1 MPVFSLPPAVSLDSE
16 RLSLRQLGLTWLD
29 EVEAFVND
37 PALGEL
43 TATKQK
49 FSREVL
55 TDWLATRPKQTNRCD
70 WAILDRESGEFLGEV
85 VLNELDETK
94 NAMNL
99 RISLA
104 SLELTGR
111 GIGSEAIEMVLTFA
125 FDSLKLDK
133 VTLTVLNDNH
143 RAIAAYQKV
152 GFQPGRE
159 FNEGRHRFLRM
170 SVTKL
175 QFVESIA
182 KRSLARFLSA
192 DWNFAFDS
200 GKRRAG
206 ICVYS
211 NKQIRLSKY
220 LVMLHT
226 VDEAQQVIWHEIAH
240 AICGKEAGHS
250 KTWLATAKGLGYR
263 AEKFTGNTIAESTA
277 PWVGTCPSG
286 HQHYRY
292 RKPTRMMSCAKCS
305 SQFTRAALITWV
317 AKGL

>member
-1 MPVFSLPPAVSLDSE
+1 MPEFSSPPAVSLDSE
-16 RLSLRQLGLTWLD
+16 RISLRQLGLTWLD
-29 EVEAFVND
+29 EVEEFVNN
-37 PALGEL
+37 PELSEL
-43 TATKQK
+43 TATTKR

-55 TDWLATRPKQTNRCD
+55 TDWLASRPIQTNRCD

-94 NAMNL
+94 NSMNL

-104 SLELTGR
+104 SLELTGK
-111 GIGSEAIEMVLTFA
+111 GIGSEAIELVLTYA
-125 FDSLKLDK
+125 FDQLKLDK
-133 VTLTVLNDNH
+133 VTLTVLNHNF
-143 RAIAAYQKV
+143 RAIAAYKKV
-152 GFQPGRE
+152 GFQAGRE
-159 FNEGRHRFLRM
+159 FNEGRNRFLRM
-170 SVTKL
+170 SVNKL

-192 DWNFAFDS
+192 DWQFAFDS

-211 NKQIRLSKY
+211 DKQIRLSRH

-226 VDEAQQVIWHEIAH
+226 VDDAQQVIWHEIAH

-263 AEKFTGNTIAESTA
+263 AEKFTGNTIAENTA
-277 PWVGTCPSG
+277 PWVGTCPAG
-286 HQHYRY
+286 HLHYRY
-292 RKPTRMMSCAKCS
+292 RKPTRLMSCAKCS
-305 SQFTRAALITWV
+305 RNFTRSALITWT
-317 AKGL
+317 AKA